1 MTFKDRFWPTGTA
14 WGRAGGRLSPMDH
27 WGYPCKGGKEHVGFV
42 AWKEKGRKK
51 CIWEGKRKK
60 KKKRKNPLGK

>member
-1 MTFKDRFWPTGTA
+1 
-14 WGRAGGRLSPMDH
+14 MDH

-60 KKKRKNPLGK
+60 KKKKKKSIRKMKATDD